1 MTYIKNEIA
10 AGHELNIPDLAA
22 SFQRAVI
29 DVQVAK
35 AVAAVKETG
44 VHEFCLGGGVAAN
57 PELRAALKAAMEK
70 IGVNVTLPE
79 LSACT
84 DNAGMIAAVALDNY
98 KAGEFLDLQA
108 DSMANMPL

>member
-44 VHEFCLGGGVAAN
+44 VREFCLGGGVAAN